1 MNLKKNITIPELLHL
16 CQTYGYSEILTALK
30 AMHDKEK
37 NSSLKA
43 VQAEK
48 VAWLEGY
55 ISTASF
61 DGLEIDNS
69 LPF

>member
-1 MNLKKNITIPELLHL
+1 MNLQKNITIPELLHL
-16 CQTYGYSEILTALK
+16 CETYGYSETLISLK
-30 AMHDKEK
+30 AMHGKEK
-37 NSSLKA
+37 NASLKA

-55 ISTASF
+55 ISAGSF
-61 DGLEIDNS
+61 DGTEIDNS

>member
-1 MNLKKNITIPELLHL
+1 MNLQKNITIPELLHL
-16 CQTYGYSEILTALK
+16 CKTYGYSETLTALK

-37 NSSLKA
+37 NASLKA
-43 VQAEK
+43 VQSEK

-55 ISTASF
+55 ISAGGF
-61 DGLEIDNS
+61 DCLEVDNS

>member
-1 MNLKKNITIPELLHL
+1 MNLQKNITIPELLHL
-16 CQTYGYSEILTALK
+16 CETYGYSETLTALK

-37 NSSLKA
+37 NVALKA
-43 VQAEK
+43 VQSEK

-55 ISTASF
+55 ISASSF
-61 DGLEIDNS
+61 DGTEIDNS

>member
-1 MNLKKNITIPELLHL
+1 MNLQKNITIPELLHL
-16 CQTYGYSEILTALK
+16 CETYGYSETLTALK

-37 NSSLKA
+37 NVALKA
-43 VQAEK
+43 VQSEK

-55 ISTASF
+55 ISAGGF
-61 DGLEIDNS
+61 DGLEVDNS